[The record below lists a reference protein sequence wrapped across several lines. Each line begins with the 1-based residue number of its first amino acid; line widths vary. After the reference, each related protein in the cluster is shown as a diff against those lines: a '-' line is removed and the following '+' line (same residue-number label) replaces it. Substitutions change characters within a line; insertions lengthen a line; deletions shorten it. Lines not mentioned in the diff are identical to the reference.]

1 MFSKK
6 NLDECFEMLISNYL
20 SLDYNM
26 CDQTQLALHIPDEV
40 PLTSRQVALSYH

>member
-1 MFSKK
+1 
-6 NLDECFEMLISNYL
+6 MLISNYL

-40 PLTSRQVALSYH
+40 PLTSRQVAFISLKILMKILEKQ